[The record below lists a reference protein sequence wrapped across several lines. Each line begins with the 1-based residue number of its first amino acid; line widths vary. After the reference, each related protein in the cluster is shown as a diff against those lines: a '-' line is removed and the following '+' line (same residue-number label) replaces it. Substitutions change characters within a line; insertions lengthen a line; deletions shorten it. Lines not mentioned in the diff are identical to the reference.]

1 VDDRRGPFLPAP
13 LRPEFYSPAAGAPGQ
28 PMSPT
33 APAPAPAP
41 AKKSNTLVIVL
52 CVIFGLLFLLL
63 ASCVGTCM
71 YVGKKAKDYAKDS
84 QKNPQIT
91 ALSTIAAF
99 TPDIEVVSKYLDAG
113 TIVLKN
119 KKTGEITKLSARD
132 FSTDRV
138 ASVIDKIKQGKP
150 MTSSVS
156 AESTT
161 RAPEP
166 TTEAAPAESTS
177 STPSVEEP
185 TSAAQSAA
193 QTAAIKSFPKD
204 FPVYD
209 GSAVKT
215 TEASQNT
222 FAGVSS
228 NTHTFSTSDS
238 PDEVAEFYGK
248 KLGADGYTV
257 MASENSSNENGS
269 KLTRL
274 FQKAGLGST
283 VNIEVEVQNGKTH
296 VQVNQVLLKQK

>member
-1 VDDRRGPFLPAP
+1 MSTPDLPPAP
-13 LRPEFYSPAAGAPGQ
+13 APV
-28 PMSPT
+28 P

-52 CVIFGLLFLLL
+52 CVVFGILFLLL

-84 QKNPQIT
+84 QKSPQIT
-91 ALSTIAAF
+91 ALATIAAF
-99 TPDIEVVSKYLDAG
+99 TPDIEVVSKDLDAG

-119 KKTGEITKLSARD
+119 KKTGEITKLSAKD

-138 ASVIDKIKQGKP
+138 GSVIDKIKQGIP
-150 MTSSVS
+150 VNSS
-156 AESTT
+156 AKTESTT
-161 RAPEP
+161 SAAEP
-166 TTEAAPAESTS
+166 AAEAAPAENTS
-177 STPSVEEP
+177 SASSDEEP

-193 QTAAIKSFPKD
+193 QQSAIKNFPKD

-215 TEASQNT
+215 IEAAQNT

-228 NTHTFSTSDS
+228 NVHTFSTSDS
-238 PDEVAEFYGK
+238 PDAVAEFYGK
-248 KLGADGYTV
+248 KLTADGYTV
-257 MASENSSNENGS
+257 MASENSSNGNGP
-269 KLTRL
+269 KLTRI
-274 FQKAGLGST
+274 FQKEGMGST

>member
-1 VDDRRGPFLPAP
+1 MSTPDLPPSPAP
-13 LRPEFYSPAAGAPGQ
+13 VPV
-28 PMSPT
+28 
-33 APAPAPAP
+33 PAPAPAP

-99 TPDIEVVSKYLDAG
+99 TPDIEVVSKDLDAG

-119 KKTGEITKLSARD
+119 KKTGEITKLSAKD
-132 FSTDRV
+132 FSADRISSVIEKIKEGKPVTNPV
-138 ASVIDKIKQGKP
+138 ASESKISIAEP
-150 MTSSVS
+150 VTESV
-156 AESTT
+156 
-161 RAPEP
+161 
-166 TTEAAPAESTS
+166 TTENTAS
-177 STPSVEEP
+177 SSPPEEP

-193 QTAAIKSFPKD
+193 QQSAVKNFPKD

-209 GSAVKT
+209 GRAVKT
-215 TEASQNT
+215 IEASQNT

-228 NTHTFSTSDS
+228 NVHTFSTPDS

-248 KLGADGYTV
+248 KLTAEGYTV
-257 MASENSSNENGS
+257 MASENSSNGNGP
-269 KLTRL
+269 KLTRI
-274 FQKAGLGST
+274 FQKEGMGST
-283 VNIEVEVQNGKTH
+283 VNIDVEVQNGKTH
-296 VQVNQVLLKQK
+296 VQVTQVLLKQK